1 MHFIIADDHPLSLLG
16 TQVLLEGMGHVVFGK
31 SQQRKKCLESN

>member
-16 TQVLLEGMGHVVFGK
+16 TQVMLEGAGHVVLKHTTMAKVLAGH
-31 SQQRKKCLESN
+31 